1 MANFEFLDHKTLL
14 FTYGKKEYHFDRS
27 SIYDVYIAHK
37 RSYFKLQHFL
47 LVLLTMIVI
56 ATCYTHLINT
66 HITITAALAYIYLII
81 SSRQN
86 KDTIE
91 HYLVILKQDSKV
103 KIKIEPSHRPVIFK
117 EIAEVKNWLIEN

>member
-1 MANFEFLDHKTLL
+1 MANFEYIDHKTLL

-37 RSYFKLQHFL
+37 RTWFKLQHFL
-47 LVLLTMIVI
+47 LVLLTLTVI
-56 ATCYTHLINT
+56 AICYTHLINT
-66 HITITAALAYIYLII
+66 HITVTAALAYIYLII

-86 KDTIE
+86 KERIK

-103 KIKIEPSHRPVIFK
+103 KIKIEPAHRPVIFK